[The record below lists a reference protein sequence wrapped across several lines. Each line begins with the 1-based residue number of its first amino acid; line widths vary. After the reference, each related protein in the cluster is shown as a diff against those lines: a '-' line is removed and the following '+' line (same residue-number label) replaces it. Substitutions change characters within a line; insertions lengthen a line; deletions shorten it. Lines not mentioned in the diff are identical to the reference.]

1 MCNDVPGMAVN
12 VYYRMSTCQVSHF
25 FVYSINSYCSSP
37 SLATIFQCGHCKKL
51 APEWDKLAADWV
63 DSPMGLV
70 AEVDCTSP
78 DGKKLC
84 TAHRITGFPTIR
96 YGDPKDLLQYNGG
109 RTYRDLAAFCKA
121 NLKPPCSPL
130 SLDSCTDEA
139 VKQEWQ
145 AILFKSD
152 EDIQA
157 LIAEER
163 KKLKDANKEY
173 KLRSKEMENQYNKI
187 LAEKET
193 KIKEINE
200 SVLDIARSIKAFKE
214 KQQRHGANGEEL

>member
-1 MCNDVPGMAVN
+1 MMLQAFLVFLSVLTVVSGDGLHLTADNYDLLTADKSVFIK
-12 VYYRMSTCQVSHF
+12 YYA
-25 FVYSINSYCSSP
+25 P
-37 SLATIFQCGHCKKL
+37 WCGHCKKL

-78 DGKKLC
+78 DGKNC
-84 TAHRITGFPTIR
+84 VPRI
-96 YGDPKDLLQYNGG
+96 
-109 RTYRDLAAFCKA
+109 A
-121 NLKPPCSPL
+121 
-130 SLDSCTDEA
+130 SLDSPPFDEA

-152 EDIQA
+152 EEIQA

-163 KKLKDANKEY
+163 KKLKDANKEF

-187 LAEKET
+187 LADKET

-214 KQQRHGANGEEL
+214 KKQRHIANGEEL